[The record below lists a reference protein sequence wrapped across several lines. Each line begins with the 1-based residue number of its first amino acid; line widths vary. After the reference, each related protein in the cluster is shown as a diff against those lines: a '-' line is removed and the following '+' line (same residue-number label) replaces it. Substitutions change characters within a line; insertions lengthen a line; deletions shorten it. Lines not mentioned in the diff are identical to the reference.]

1 MTSPIIEKRQ
11 LKFKEALINTLKEM
25 PIIEVAVKRVGI
37 SRDSYYRWKRD
48 DKEFLK
54 QSEDA
59 ISQGIEFIND
69 MSESQL
75 VTLIKEKKMPA
86 IALWLKHNNPRYGA
100 KVKMSPTLS
109 EFENL
114 DIDDPSLEKI
124 KEITEKYEDELR
136 DELIKEIN
144 EKT

>member
-11 LKFKEALINTLKEM
+11 AKFKETLINTLKEM

-48 DKEFLK
+48 DKEFLR

-100 KVKMSPTLS
+100 KVKMDPTLA

-114 DIDDPSLEKI
+114 DIDDPNLEKI
-124 KEITEKYEDELR
+124 KEITEKYEEDLR